1 MRLVLVEA
9 LVMLRCELERED
21 GTECAQPAVWETDDL
36 GETHYLCDEC
46 CTEAMRFDTFRTT
59 EVAA

>member
-1 MRLVLVEA
+1 
-9 LVMLRCELERED
+9 MLRCELERED